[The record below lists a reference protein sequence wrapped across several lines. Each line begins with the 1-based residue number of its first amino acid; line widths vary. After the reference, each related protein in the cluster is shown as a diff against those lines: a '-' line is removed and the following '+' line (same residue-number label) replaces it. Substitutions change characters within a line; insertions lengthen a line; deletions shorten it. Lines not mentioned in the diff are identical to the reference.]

1 LLLPTVLVAALL
13 AVPSG
18 VTVSTANS
26 VATGD
31 QDGGAVATNRIGD
44 VAVVW
49 EDDRAESNPGDNT
62 NSEIFVRLFRNGTS
76 AYEKKLSA
84 GGTAGV
90 PWKHVNPDV
99 GLDDKGNA
107 VVVWNDDP
115 DGNGTYNVVYRVISP
130 AGTVLGQGQVNA
142 SAAGQQLTPKVA
154 VDPDGTPSTPAA
166 VAFSV
171 VWEDVQ
177 GTVTTVK
184 AAGYTNV
191 ATKAYEVVA
200 SQSTGAHHQPDIAV
214 SASGDAL
221 IVWDEDSDGNGFYQ
235 IGLVRLAKS
244 NGAVNLSRRAANLNG
259 GNQQRH
265 PAVAAN
271 FTGDFVVA
279 WESDHTGVPGIW
291 SRSFTSTGE
300 PRHGDVEVT
309 NTPGAGAPAVGID
322 DQANA
327 VVGWTVLS
335 LNSDV
340 WARGFNPDGT
350 TTGRLPAQTYSGTT
364 TGRQEQLSLGV
375 SPWGEIAVSYTDDN
389 DSNLYDQVLLALGG
403 SNSTW

>member
-1 LLLPTVLVAALL
+1 LLVPILSALL
-13 AVPSG
+13 ALPAG

-26 VATGD
+26 VSTGD
-31 QDGGAVATNRIGD
+31 QDGAAVATNRIGD

-49 EDDRAESNPGDNT
+49 EDDRAEANPGDDT

-76 AYEKKLSA
+76 AYEKKLST

-99 GLDDKGNA
+99 GLDDRGNA
-107 VVVWNDDP
+107 VVVWNDEP
-115 DGNGTYNVVYRVISP
+115 DGNGVYNVVYRVISP

-154 VDPDGTPSTPAA
+154 VDPDGTPGNPSA

-177 GTVTTVK
+177 GTVTTIK

-191 ATKAYEVVA
+191 ATKVYEVVA
-200 SQSTGAHHQPDIAV
+200 SQSTGAHHTPDIAV

-221 IVWDEDSDGNGFYQ
+221 VVWDEDSDGNGAYQ
-235 IGLVRLAKS
+235 IGLVRLAKG
-244 NGAVNLSRRAANLNG
+244 NGAVTLSRRAANVNSAG
-259 GNQQRH
+259 QQRH

-271 FTGDFVVA
+271 FAGDFVVA
-279 WESDHTGVPGIW
+279 WESDHTGTPGVW
-291 SRSFTSTGE
+291 ARSFTATGD
-300 PRHGDVEVT
+300 PRHAEVEVT
-309 NTPGAGAPAVGID
+309 GAAGAAPAAGID
-322 DQANA
+322 DQADA
-327 VVGWTVLS
+327 VVGWTVGGV
-335 LNSDV
+335 DV
-340 WARGFNPDGT
+340 WARGLNRDGT
-350 TTGRLPAQTYSGTT
+350 TAGRLPAQPYSGTT
-364 TGRQEQLSLGV
+364 TGRQDQLDLAV
-375 SPWGEIAVSYTDDN
+375 SPWGEIAVCYTDDN
-389 DSNLYDQVLLALGG
+389 DGNQYDQVLLALGG

>member
-1 LLLPTVLVAALL
+1 LLLPILAALL
-13 AVPSG
+13 AVPAG

-31 QDGGAVATNRIGD
+31 QDTAAVATNRIGD

-62 NSEIFVRLFRNGTS
+62 NSEIYVRLFRNGTS

-107 VVVWNDDP
+107 VVVWNDEP
-115 DGNGTYNVVYRVISP
+115 DGNGVFNVVYRVISP
-130 AGTVLGQGQVNA
+130 AGTILGQGRVNA
-142 SAAGQQLTPKVA
+142 DTAGQQLTPKVA
-154 VDPDGTPSTPAA
+154 VDPDGTPSTPSA

-177 GTVTTVK
+177 GTVATIR

-200 SQSTGAHHQPDIAV
+200 SQSTGAHHRPDIAV
-214 SASGDAL
+214 SASGDAT

-244 NGAVNLSRRAANLNG
+244 NGAVTLSRRAANGSG
-259 GNQQRH
+259 GGQQVR
-265 PAVAAN
+265 PAIAAN

-279 WESDHTGVPGIW
+279 WQSDHTGTPGVW
-291 SRSFTSTGE
+291 ERSFTAAGD
-300 PRHGDVEVT
+300 PRHADVEVT
-309 NTPGAGAPAVGID
+309 NAAGAAAPAVGID
-322 DQANA
+322 DQANT
-327 VVGWTVLS
+327 VVGWTAAGV
-335 LNSDV
+335 DV
-340 WARGFNPDGT
+340 WARGFNRDGST
-350 TTGRLPAQTYSGTT
+350 AGRLPAQTYSGTT
-364 TGRQEQLSLGV
+364 TGRQDQLGLAV
-375 SPWGEIAVSYTDDN
+375 SPWGEIAVCYTDDN
-389 DSNLYDQVLLALGG
+389 DGNQYDQVLLALGG

>member
-1 LLLPTVLVAALL
+1 MLLPILAALL
-13 AVPSG
+13 AVPAG

-31 QDGGAVATNRIGD
+31 QDTAAVATNRIGD

-62 NSEIFVRLFRNGTS
+62 NSEIYVRLFRNGTS

-107 VVVWNDDP
+107 VVVWNDEP
-115 DGNGTYNVVYRVISP
+115 DGNGVFNVVYRVISP
-130 AGTVLGQGQVNA
+130 AGAILGQGRVNA
-142 SAAGQQLTPKVA
+142 DTAGQQLTPKVA

-177 GTVTTVK
+177 GSVTTIR

-200 SQSTGAHHQPDIAV
+200 SQSTGVHHRPDIAV
-214 SASGDAL
+214 SASGDAT

-235 IGLVRLAKS
+235 IGLVRLAKG
-244 NGAVNLSRRAANLNG
+244 NGAVTLSRRAANGDG
-259 GNQQRH
+259 GGQQVA

-279 WESDHTGVPGIW
+279 WQSDHTGTPGVW
-291 SRSFTSTGE
+291 VRSFTATGD
-300 PRHGDVEVT
+300 PRHGDVQVT
-309 NTPGAGAPAVGID
+309 DAAGAAAPAVGID
-322 DQANA
+322 DQANT
-327 VVGWTVLS
+327 VVGWTAQGV
-335 LNSDV
+335 DV
-340 WARGFNPDGT
+340 WARGFDRDGGT
-350 TTGRLPAQTYSGTT
+350 AGRLPAQTYSGTT
-364 TGRQEQLSLGV
+364 TGRQDQLGLAV
-375 SPWGEIAVSYTDDN
+375 SAWGEIAVCYTDDN
-389 DSNLYDQVLLALGG
+389 DGNQYDQVLLALGG
-403 SNSTW
+403 SNSSW

>member
-1 LLLPTVLVAALL
+1 MPIIAAALL
-13 AVPSG
+13 AVPAG

-90 PWKHVNPDV
+90 PWKHVSPDV

-115 DGNGTYNVVYRVISP
+115 DGNGTYNVVYRVLSP

-154 VDPDGTPSTPAA
+154 VDPDGTPGTPSA

-177 GTVTTVK
+177 GAVTTTK

-191 ATKAYEVVA
+191 ATKVYEVVA
-200 SQSTGAHHQPDIAV
+200 SQSTGAHHQIDIAV
-214 SASGDAL
+214 SAPGDAL

-235 IGLVRLAKS
+235 IGLVRLAKG
-244 NGAVNLSRRAANLNG
+244 NGAVNLSRRAASLDG
-259 GNQQRH
+259 GGQQRR
-265 PAVAAN
+265 PAIAAN
-271 FTGDFVVA
+271 FAGDFVVA
-279 WESDHTGVPGIW
+279 WQSDHTGTPGIW
-291 SRSFTSTGE
+291 LRSFAANGD

-309 NTPGAGAPAVGID
+309 GAAGAAAPAVGID

-327 VVGWTVLS
+327 VVGWTTQGL
-335 LNSDV
+335 DV
-340 WARGFNPDGT
+340 SARGFNPDGT
-350 TTGRLPAQTYSGTT
+350 TTGRLPAQGYSGTA
-364 TGRQEQLSLGV
+364 TGRQDQLSLAV
-375 SPWGEIAVSYTDDN
+375 SPWGEIVVGYTDDN
-389 DSNLYDQVLLALGG
+389 DGNLYDQVLLALGG
-403 SNSTW
+403 ANSSW

>member
-1 LLLPTVLVAALL
+1 MPLHTVLIAALL
-13 AVPSG
+13 AVPAG
-18 VTVSTANS
+18 VTVTTANS

-31 QDGGAVATNRIGD
+31 QDGGAVATNRSGD

-49 EDDRAESNPGDNT
+49 EDDRAESNPGDDT

-90 PWKHVNPDV
+90 KWKHVSPDV
-99 GLDDKGNA
+99 GLDDRGNA
-107 VVVWNDDP
+107 VVVWSDDP
-115 DGNGTYNVVYRVISP
+115 DGNGTYNVVYRVVSP

-142 SAAGQQLTPKVA
+142 DSAGQQLTPKVA
-154 VDPDGTPSTPAA
+154 VDPDGTPGTPSA

-177 GTVTTVK
+177 GTVTRIK
-184 AAGYTNV
+184 AAGYSNV
-191 ATKAYEVVA
+191 ATKLYEVVA
-200 SQSTGAHHQPDIAV
+200 SQSTGAHHRADIGV

-221 IVWDEDSDGNGFYQ
+221 IAWDEDSDGNGFYQ
-235 IGLVRLAKS
+235 IGLVRVAKG
-244 NGAVNLSRRAANLNG
+244 NGAVNLSRRAANVEG
-259 GNQQRH
+259 GGQQRH
-265 PAVAAN
+265 PAIAAN
-271 FTGDFVVA
+271 FAGDFVVA
-279 WESDHTGVPGIW
+279 WESDHTGTPGIW
-291 SRSFTSTGE
+291 SRSFASNGD
-300 PRHGDVEVT
+300 PKHADVEVT
-309 NTPGAGAPAVGID
+309 AAAGAAAPVVGID

-327 VVGWTVLS
+327 VVGWTVQAA
-335 LNSDV
+335 DV

-350 TTGRLPAQTYSGTT
+350 TAGRLPAQTYSGTT

-375 SPWGEIAVSYTDDN
+375 SPWGEIVVSYTDDN
-389 DSNLYDQVLLALGG
+389 DGNLYDQVLLALGG